1 MSIFHANV
9 CVLCSGKEKRQIEY
23 VPVPPDPL
31 VLDPLPLPDPLPDD
45 ENDDPLDLL
54 PEPLLEPLEE
64 PDVDAEPEPEPE
76 PEADADPLTPVC
88 AVASAIPL
96 VAAASFGRSL
106 WVHTPSAEY
115 TLVPGT

>member
-9 CVLCSGKEKRQIEY
+9 CVLCSEKEKRQIEY

-54 PEPLLEPLEE
+54 PMLALDETVL
-64 PDVDAEPEPEPE
+64 DALQLSED
-76 PEADADPLTPVC
+76 ADAIDDPIDPGSEEGGGVTSP
-88 AVASAIPL
+88 
-96 VAAASFGRSL
+96 GMSL
-106 WVHTPSAEY
+106 CTHTPSADSVF
-115 TLVPGT
+115 VPGT